1 MTFQKMTAL
10 IKYPF
15 TNDNESLITD
25 ILSENQILAFPTETV
40 YGLGGNAFSKE
51 VVDRIYLI
59 KQRPRNKPF
68 PLLITLKWLKK
79 LCLWN
84 DSRIDDLI
92 EAFWPG
98 PLTLILNSNP
108 DLPKHL
114 KNNSK
119 TLAVRVSSSAV
130 VQRLIELGE
139 YPLIGTSANRSG
151 FPTCTSAEEVSSQ
164 LKDDVDIIIDGYN
177 RSENLASTIVHCL
190 TEPFKIL
197 RQGAISLKEMN
208 HICKIKI

>member
-1 MTFQKMTAL
+1 MTAL

-25 ILSENQILAFPTETV
+25 ILSENQVLAFPTETV

-114 KNNSK
+114 KNNSG
-119 TLAVRVSSSAV
+119 TLAVRFSSSAV

-151 FPTCTSAEEVSSQ
+151 FPACTSADEVASH
-164 LKDDVDIIIDGYN
+164 LKDDVDIVIDGYN

-197 RQGAISLKEMN
+197 RQGAISLKELN
-208 HICKIKI
+208 HICKIQK

>member
-1 MTFQKMTAL
+1 MTAL

-15 TNDNESLITD
+15 TDDNESLITD

-51 VVDRIYLI
+51 VADRIYLI

-114 KNNSK
+114 KNNSG
-119 TLAVRVSSSAV
+119 TLAVRFSSSAV

-151 FPTCTSAEEVSSQ
+151 FPACTSAEEVSSQ
-164 LKDDVDIIIDGYN
+164 LKDDVDIVIDGYN

-197 RQGAISLKEMN
+197 RQGAISLKELN
-208 HICKIKI
+208 HICKIQK

>member
-1 MTFQKMTAL
+1 MTAL
-10 IKYPF
+10 IKFPF

-51 VVDRIYLI
+51 VANRIFLI
-59 KQRPRNKPF
+59 KQRPRNKPL
-68 PLLITLKWLKK
+68 PLLITQKWLKK

-98 PLTLILNSNP
+98 PLTLILKSNP

-114 KNNSK
+114 NNNSGI
-119 TLAVRVSSSAV
+119 LAVRYSSSTV

-151 FPTCTSAEEVSSQ
+151 LPACTSAEEVSSQ
-164 LKDDVDIIIDGYN
+164 LKDDVDIVIDRYN

-197 RQGAISLKEMN
+197 RQGAISLKELN
-208 HICKIKI
+208 HICKVQK

>member
-1 MTFQKMTAL
+1 MTAL

-25 ILSENQILAFPTETV
+25 ILSENQVLAFPTETV

-51 VVDRIYLI
+51 VADRIYLI

-114 KNNSK
+114 KNNSG
-119 TLAVRVSSSAV
+119 TLAVRFSSSAV

-151 FPTCTSAEEVSSQ
+151 FPACKSADEVANQ
-164 LKDDVDIIIDGYN
+164 LKDDVDIVIDGYN

-197 RQGAISLKEMN
+197 RQGAISLKELN
-208 HICKIKI
+208 YICKIQK

>member
-1 MTFQKMTAL
+1 MTAL

-15 TNDNESLITD
+15 TNDDESLITD
-25 ILSENQILAFPTETV
+25 ILSENQVLAFPTETV
-40 YGLGGNAFSKE
+40 YGLGGTAFSKK
-51 VVDRIYLI
+51 VADQIYLI

-114 KNNSK
+114 KNNSG
-119 TLAVRVSSSAV
+119 TLAVRFSSSAV

-151 FPTCTSAEEVSSQ
+151 FPACKSADEVANQ
-164 LKDDVDIIIDGYN
+164 LKDDVDIVIDGYN

-197 RQGAISLKEMN
+197 RQGAISSKELK
-208 HICKIKI
+208 HICNIQK

>member
-1 MTFQKMTAL
+1 MTAL

-25 ILSENQILAFPTETV
+25 ILSENQVLAFPTETV
-40 YGLGGNAFSKE
+40 YGLGGNAFSIE
-51 VVDRIYLI
+51 VADRIYLI

-114 KNNSK
+114 KNNSG
-119 TLAVRVSSSAV
+119 TLAVRFSSSAV

-151 FPTCTSAEEVSSQ
+151 FPACKSADEVANQ
-164 LKDDVDIIIDGYN
+164 LKDDVDIVIDGYN

-197 RQGAISLKEMN
+197 RQGAISLKELN
-208 HICKIKI
+208 HICKIQK

>member
-1 MTFQKMTAL
+1 MTSL

-25 ILSENQILAFPTETV
+25 ILSENQVLAFPTETV
-40 YGLGGNAFSKE
+40 YGLGGNAFSKK
-51 VVDRIYLI
+51 VADQIYLI

-114 KNNSK
+114 KNNSG
-119 TLAVRVSSSAV
+119 TLAVRYSSSAV

-151 FPTCTSAEEVSSQ
+151 FPACTSAEEVSSQ
-164 LKDDVDIIIDGYN
+164 LKDDVDIVIDGYN
-177 RSENLASTIVHCL
+177 RSGNLSSTIVHCL

-197 RQGAISLKEMN
+197 RQGAISLEELN
-208 HICKIKI
+208 HICKIQK

>member
-1 MTFQKMTAL
+1 MTAL

-25 ILSENQILAFPTETV
+25 ILSENQVLAFPTETV

-51 VVDRIYLI
+51 VADRIYLI

-68 PLLITLKWLKK
+68 PLLITLKWFNK

-114 KNNSK
+114 INNSG
-119 TLAVRVSSSAV
+119 TLAVRFSSSTV

-139 YPLIGTSANRSG
+139 
-151 FPTCTSAEEVSSQ
+151 E
-164 LKDDVDIIIDGYN
+164 
-177 RSENLASTIVHCL
+177 
-190 TEPFKIL
+190 
-197 RQGAISLKEMN
+197 ISFLLN
-208 HICKIKI
+208 

>member
-1 MTFQKMTAL
+1 MTAL
-10 IKYPF
+10 VKYPF
-15 TNDNESLITD
+15 TKINESVITD
-25 ILSENQILAFPTETV
+25 ILSENKVLAFPTETV

-51 VVDRIYLI
+51 VADRIYLI

-68 PLLITLKWLKK
+68 PLLITVEWLKK

-98 PLTLILNSNP
+98 PLTLILKSNP
-108 DLPKHL
+108 DLPNHL
-114 KNNSK
+114 NNNSG
-119 TLAVRVSSSAV
+119 TLAVRYSSSTA

-139 YPLIGTSANRSG
+139 CPIIGTSANRSG
-151 FPTCTSAEEVSSQ
+151 LPPCTTADEVANQ
-164 LKDDVDIIIDGYN
+164 LKDDVDIVIDGCK

-190 TEPFKIL
+190 TEPFKIV
-197 RQGAISLKEMN
+197 RQGSISLKALN
-208 HICKIKI
+208 QICKVQQ

>member
-1 MTFQKMTAL
+1 MTAL

-15 TNDNESLITD
+15 TNDNEIFITD
-25 ILSENQILAFPTETV
+25 ILSENKILAFPTETV

-51 VVDRIYLI
+51 VTDRIYLI

-114 KNNSK
+114 KNNSG
-119 TLAVRVSSSAV
+119 TLAVRFSSSAV

-151 FPTCTSAEEVSSQ
+151 FPACKSADEVANQ
-164 LKDDVDIIIDGYN
+164 LKDDVDIVIDGYN
-177 RSENLASTIVHCL
+177 GSENLASTIVHCL

-197 RQGAISLKEMN
+197 RLGAISSKELK
-208 HICKIKI
+208 HICNIQK

>member
-1 MTFQKMTAL
+1 MTAL
-10 IKYPF
+10 IKFPF
-15 TNDNESLITD
+15 SNDNESFLTE
-25 ILSENQILAFPTETV
+25 ILSKNQVLAFPTETV

-51 VVDRIYLI
+51 VADRIYLI

-68 PLLITLKWLKK
+68 PLLISLKWLKK
-79 LCLWN
+79 LCHWN

-114 KNNSK
+114 KNKSG
-119 TLAVRVSSSAV
+119 TLAVRFSSSVV

-151 FPTCTSAEEVSSQ
+151 FPACTSAYEVASH
-164 LKDDVDIIIDGYN
+164 LKNDVDFVIDGYN
-177 RSENLASTIVHCL
+177 RSENLSSTIVHCL

-197 RQGAISLKEMN
+197 RQGAISLEDLN
-208 HICKIKI
+208 HICKIQK

>member
-1 MTFQKMTAL
+1 MTAL

-15 TNDNESLITD
+15 TNDNESLIAD
-25 ILSENQILAFPTETV
+25 ILSENQVLAFPTETV

-114 KNNSK
+114 KNNSG
-119 TLAVRVSSSAV
+119 TLAVRFSSSAV

-151 FPTCTSAEEVSSQ
+151 FPVYTSAEEVSSQ
-164 LKDDVDIIIDGYN
+164 LKDDVDIVIDGYN
-177 RSENLASTIVHCL
+177 RPENLASTIVNCL

-197 RQGAISLKEMN
+197 RQGAISLKELN
-208 HICKIKI
+208 QICKIQK

>member
-1 MTFQKMTAL
+1 MTAL

-25 ILSENQILAFPTETV
+25 ILSENQVLAFPTETV

-51 VVDRIYLI
+51 VADRIYLI

-114 KNNSK
+114 KNNSG
-119 TLAVRVSSSAV
+119 TLAVRFSSSAV

-151 FPTCTSAEEVSSQ
+151 FPACKSADEVANQ
-164 LKDDVDIIIDGYN
+164 LKDDVDIVIDGYN

-190 TEPFKIL
+190 TDPFKIL
-197 RQGAISLKEMN
+197 RQGAISL
-208 HICKIKI
+208 

>member
-1 MTFQKMTAL
+1 MTAL

-25 ILSENQILAFPTETV
+25 ILSENQVLAFPTETV

-51 VVDRIYLI
+51 VVDQIYLI

-114 KNNSK
+114 KNNSG
-119 TLAVRVSSSAV
+119 TLAVRYSSSAV

-151 FPTCTSAEEVSSQ
+151 FPACTSLEEVSSQ
-164 LKDDVDIIIDGYN
+164 FNDDVDIIIDGYN

-197 RQGAISLKEMN
+197 RQGAISLKELN
-208 HICKIKI
+208 HICKIQK

>member
-1 MTFQKMTAL
+1 MTTL
-10 IKYPF
+10 IKSPF
-15 TNDNESLITD
+15 TNDNESLISE
-25 ILSENQILAFPTETV
+25 ILSENKVLAFPTETV

-51 VVDRIYLI
+51 VLDRIYQI

-68 PLLITLKWLKK
+68 PLLITVKWLKR

-84 DSRIDDLI
+84 DPRIDNLI

-98 PLTLILNSNP
+98 PLTLILTSNQ

-114 KNNSK
+114 KNNSG
-119 TLAVRVSSSAV
+119 TLAVRHSSSNV

-139 YPLIGTSANRSG
+139 CPLIGTSANRSG
-151 FPTCTSAEEVSSQ
+151 FPACKSADEVAIH
-164 LKDDVDIIIDGYN
+164 LKEDVDIVIDGYN
-177 RSENLASTIVHCL
+177 RAENFASTIVNCL

-197 RQGAISLKEMN
+197 RQGSISFKELN
-208 HICKIKI
+208 NICKIQ

>member
-1 MTFQKMTAL
+1 MTAL

-51 VVDRIYLI
+51 VADRIYII

-98 PLTLILNSNP
+98 PLTLILKSNP

-114 KNNSK
+114 NNNSG
-119 TLAVRVSSSAV
+119 TLAVRYSSSTT

-139 YPLIGTSANRSG
+139 CPIIGTSANRSG
-151 FPTCTSAEEVSSQ
+151 LPPCTTADEVAIQ
-164 LKDDVDIIIDGYN
+164 LKDDVDIVIDGCK

-190 TEPFKIL
+190 TEPFKIV
-197 RQGAISLKEMN
+197 RQGSISLKALN
-208 HICKIKI
+208 QICKVQ

>member
-1 MTFQKMTAL
+1 MTAL

-25 ILSENQILAFPTETV
+25 ILSENQILAYPTETV

-51 VVDRIYLI
+51 VSDRIYLI

-68 PLLITLKWLKK
+68 PLLISLKWLKK

-114 KNNSK
+114 KNNSG
-119 TLAVRVSSSAV
+119 TLAVRFSSSAV

-151 FPTCTSAEEVSSQ
+151 FPACTSAEEVSSQ
-164 LKDDVDIIIDGYN
+164 LKDDVDIVIDGYN
-177 RSENLASTIVHCL
+177 RSGNLSSTIVHCL

-197 RQGAISLKEMN
+197 RQGAISLKEIN
-208 HICKIKI
+208 YICKIQK

>member
-1 MTFQKMTAL
+1 MTSL

-25 ILSENQILAFPTETV
+25 ILSENQVLAFPTETV
-40 YGLGGNAFSKE
+40 YGLGGNAFSIE
-51 VVDRIYLI
+51 VADRIYLI

-114 KNNSK
+114 KNNSG
-119 TLAVRVSSSAV
+119 TLAVRFSSSAV

-151 FPTCTSAEEVSSQ
+151 FPACKSADEVANQ
-164 LKDDVDIIIDGYN
+164 LKDDVDIVIDGYN

-197 RQGAISLKEMN
+197 RQGAISSKELK
-208 HICKIKI
+208 HICNIQK

>member
-1 MTFQKMTAL
+1 MTTL
-10 IKYPF
+10 IKFPF
-15 TNDNESLITD
+15 TDNNESLIAD
-25 ILSENQILAFPTETV
+25 ILSENKVLAFPTETV

-51 VVDRIYLI
+51 VADQIYLI
-59 KQRPRNKPF
+59 KQRPINKPF

-79 LCLWN
+79 LCHWN

-108 DLPKHL
+108 NLPKHL
-114 KNNSK
+114 KNNSG
-119 TLAVRVSSSAV
+119 TLAVRFSNSAV

-151 FPTCTSAEEVSSQ
+151 FPACTTVEEVSLQ
-164 LKDDVDIIIDGYN
+164 LKD
-177 RSENLASTIVHCL
+177 L
-190 TEPFKIL
+190 
-197 RQGAISLKEMN
+197 SLI
-208 HICKIKI
+208 HI

>member
-1 MTFQKMTAL
+1 M
-10 IKYPF
+10 
-15 TNDNESLITD
+15 
-25 ILSENQILAFPTETV
+25 SENQVLAFPTETV

-59 KQRPRNKPF
+59 KQRNRNKPF
-68 PLLITLKWLKK
+68 PLLISVKWLKK

-114 KNNSK
+114 KNNSG
-119 TLAVRVSSSAV
+119 TLAVRYSSSAV

-151 FPTCTSAEEVSSQ
+151 FPACTTADEVASH
-164 LKDDVDIIIDGYN
+164 LKDDVDIVIDEYN
-177 RSENLASTIVHCL
+177 RTENLASTIVHCL

-197 RQGAISLKEMN
+197 RQGSISLKELN
-208 HICKIKI
+208 HICKIQK

>member
-1 MTFQKMTAL
+1 MK
-10 IKYPF
+10 I
-15 TNDNESLITD
+15 N
-25 ILSENQILAFPTETV
+25 ILEAKKTLLNSGLVVFPTETV

-51 VVDRIYLI
+51 VTDRIYLI

-108 DLPKHL
+108 DFFQSMIFSVLLIQVL
-114 KNNSK
+114 KV
-119 TLAVRVSSSAV
+119 LEQA
-130 VQRLIELGE
+130 
-139 YPLIGTSANRSG
+139 
-151 FPTCTSAEEVSSQ
+151 
-164 LKDDVDIIIDGYN
+164 LK
-177 RSENLASTIVHCL
+177 
-190 TEPFKIL
+190 
-197 RQGAISLKEMN
+197 SLD
-208 HICKIKI
+208 

>member
-1 MTFQKMTAL
+1 MTAL
-10 IKYPF
+10 IRYPF
-15 TNDNESLITD
+15 TDNNESLIAN

-51 VVDRIYLI
+51 VADRIYLI

-108 DLPKHL
+108 NLPKHL
-114 KNNSK
+114 KNNSG
-119 TLAVRVSSSAV
+119 TLAVRFSSSAV

-151 FPTCTSAEEVSSQ
+151 FPACTSADEVASH
-164 LKDDVDIIIDGYN
+164 LKDEVEIVIDGYN
-177 RSENLASTIVHCL
+177 RTENLASTIVHCL

-197 RQGAISLKEMN
+197 RQGSISLKELN
-208 HICKIKI
+208 HICKIQK

>member
-1 MTFQKMTAL
+1 MTAL

-51 VVDRIYLI
+51 VADRIYLI

-84 DSRIDDLI
+84 DSRIDNLI

-114 KNNSK
+114 KNNSG
-119 TLAVRVSSSAV
+119 TLAVRFSSSAV

-151 FPTCTSAEEVSSQ
+151 FPTCTSAEEVSIQ
-164 LKDDVDIIIDGYN
+164 LKDDVDIVIDGYN

-197 RQGAISLKEMN
+197 RQGAISLKDLN
-208 HICKIKI
+208 HICKIQK

>member
-1 MTFQKMTAL
+1 MTAL
-10 IKYPF
+10 VKYPF
-15 TNDNESLITD
+15 TKNNESVIAD
-25 ILSENQILAFPTETV
+25 ILSENQVLAFPTETV
-40 YGLGGNAFSKE
+40 YGLGGNAFSKN
-51 VVDRIYLI
+51 VADRIYLI

-68 PLLITLKWLKK
+68 PLLITVEWLKK

-98 PLTLILNSNP
+98 PLTLILKSNP

-114 KNNSK
+114 NNNSG
-119 TLAVRVSSSAV
+119 TLAVRYSSSTV

-151 FPTCTSAEEVSSQ
+151 FPACTTADEVAIQ
-164 LKDDVDIIIDGYN
+164 LKDDVDIVIDGYN
-177 RSENLASTIVHCL
+177 TSENLASTIVHCL
-190 TEPFKIL
+190 TEPFKIV
-197 RQGAISLKEMN
+197 RKGSISLKALN
-208 HICKIKI
+208 QICKVQ

>member
-1 MTFQKMTAL
+1 MTAL

-51 VVDRIYLI
+51 VADRIYTI

-68 PLLITLKWLKK
+68 PLLISLKWLKK

-108 DLPKHL
+108 NLPKHL
-114 KNNSK
+114 KNNSG
-119 TLAVRVSSSAV
+119 TLAVRFSSSAV

-151 FPTCTSAEEVSSQ
+151 FPACTSAEEVSIQ
-164 LKDDVDIIIDGYN
+164 LKDDVDIVIDGYN

-190 TEPFKIL
+190 TEPFNIL
-197 RQGAISLKEMN
+197 RQGAISLKELN
-208 HICKIKI
+208 HICKIQK

>member
-1 MTFQKMTAL
+1 MTAL

-15 TNDNESLITD
+15 TNDNEILITD

-51 VVDRIYLI
+51 VTDRIYLI

-79 LCLWN
+79 LCLCN
-84 DSRIDDLI
+84 DQRIDNLI

-98 PLTLILNSNP
+98 PLTLILKINP
-108 DLPKHL
+108 DLPNHL
-114 KNNSK
+114 KNNSGA
-119 TLAVRVSSSAV
+119 LAVRYSSSTI

-139 YPLIGTSANRSG
+139 CPLIGTSANKTSS
-151 FPTCTSAEEVSSQ
+151 PACISAEDVRHH
-164 LKDDVDIIIDGYN
+164 LKNDIDIIIDGY
-177 RSENLASTIVHCL
+177 SGTENSSSTIVQCI
-190 TEPFKIL
+190 TEPFRIIRK
-197 RQGAISLKEMN
+197 GPISLKELN
-208 HICKIKI
+208 LICRVNK

>member
-1 MTFQKMTAL
+1 MTAL

-15 TNDNESLITD
+15 TNDSESFITD

-51 VVDRIYLI
+51 VADRIYLI

-68 PLLITLKWLKK
+68 PLLITLKWLKI

-114 KNNSK
+114 KNNSG
-119 TLAVRVSSSAV
+119 TLAVRFSSSDV

-139 YPLIGTSANRSG
+139 YPLIGTSANKSG
-151 FPTCTSAEEVSSQ
+151 FPTCKSAEEVFSQ
-164 LKDDVDIIIDGYN
+164 LKDDVDIVIDVHN

-197 RQGAISLKEMN
+197 RQGAISLKELN
-208 HICKIKI
+208 HICKIQK

>member
-1 MTFQKMTAL
+1 MTAL

-51 VVDRIYLI
+51 VADRIYLI

-68 PLLITLKWLKK
+68 PLLITVKWLKK

-114 KNNSK
+114 KNNSG
-119 TLAVRVSSSAV
+119 TLAVRFSSSAV

-151 FPTCTSAEEVSSQ
+151 FPACKSADEVASH
-164 LKDDVDIIIDGYN
+164 LKDDVDIVIDGYN

-197 RQGAISLKEMN
+197 RQGAISLKELN
-208 HICKIKI
+208 HICKIQK

>member
-1 MTFQKMTAL
+1 MTFL

-15 TNDNESLITD
+15 TNDNESLISD
-25 ILSENQILAFPTETV
+25 ILSDNKVLAFPTETV

-51 VVDRIYLI
+51 VADRIYLI
-59 KQRPRNKPF
+59 KQRPKNKPF
-68 PLLITLKWLKK
+68 PILITMKWLKI

-84 DSRIDDLI
+84 DSRIDNLI

-108 DLPKHL
+108 NIPTHL
-114 KNNSK
+114 KNNSG
-119 TLAVRVSSSAV
+119 TLAVRFSSSAV

-139 YPLIGTSANRSG
+139 NPLIGTSANRSG
-151 FPTCTSAEEVSSQ
+151 FSTCNSAEEVSNQ
-164 LKDDVDIIIDGYN
+164 LKEDVDIVIDGFN
-177 RSENLASTIVHCL
+177 RSENLASTIVNCL

-197 RQGAISLKEMN
+197 RQGSISLKELN
-208 HICKIKI
+208 HICKIME

>member
-1 MTFQKMTAL
+1 MTAL
-10 IKYPF
+10 VKYPF
-15 TNDNESLITD
+15 TYKNENYITE
-25 ILSENQILAFPTETV
+25 ILSENKVLAFPTETV

-51 VVDRIYLI
+51 VADRIYLI

-114 KNNSK
+114 KNNSG
-119 TLAVRVSSSAV
+119 TLAVRFSSSAV

-139 YPLIGTSANRSG
+139 CPLIGTSANRTSY
-151 FPTCTSAEEVSSQ
+151 PACISAEDVRHH
-164 LKDDVDIIIDGYN
+164 LKDDIDIIIDGYSG
-177 RSENLASTIVHCL
+177 SEKSSSTIVHCI
-190 TEPFKIL
+190 TEPFRIIRK
-197 RQGAISLKEMN
+197 GPISLKELN
-208 HICKIKI
+208 LICRVRK